1 MVTAVCFPLANTG
14 KYSKIQADMIKAILF
29 DMDGILFD
37 SEPWYMNGTIEWM
50 REYGYTGD
58 EESVWKILGTTM
70 DETYSILYELLGG
83 SVEREELIRRNERYF
98 GIEHPVKPVDLVF
111 PGVPETVRRI
121 HDEGFLTAVCSSSPR
136 DTIYEVLDSIG
147 ITDCYDVI
155 LSGDE
160 KFPPKPAPDIYLT
173 AAEKLGV
180 LPEECIVYEDSC
192 RGITA
197 GKQAGMTVIARRD
210 DRFRQDQ
217 SGADHIVKDIYEMAS
232 ILSEGEHICRKS
244 SESAAEDR

>member
-1 MVTAVCFPLANTG
+1 
-14 KYSKIQADMIKAILF
+14 MIKAILF
-29 DMDGILFD
+29 DMDGILFN
-37 SEPWYMNGTIEWM
+37 SEPWYMNGTIRWM
-50 REYGYTGD
+50 REYGYTGS

-70 DETYSILYELLGG
+70 DETYDILYELLEGK
-83 SVEREELIRRNERYF
+83 VEREELIRRNERYF
-98 GIEHPVKPVDLVF
+98 GIEHPMKPVDLVF

-160 KFPPKPAPDIYLT
+160 NLPPKPAPDIYLT

-180 LPEECIVYEDSC
+180 LPEECIVYEDSY

-232 ILSEGEHICRKS
+232 IVSEGEHICRKS